1 MHRNR
6 QGAAVSTSS
15 PYPLR
20 KWALGVLCLSL
31 LVISLDNTI
40 LNTAL
45 PKLGR
50 DLHASGSQL
59 QWIVDS
65 YMLVFAGM
73 LLAAGSLGDRYGRR
87 KALVF
92 GLSVFGVGSLLSA
105 ASDEASMLIASRALM
120 GLGGAFIM
128 PTTLSI
134 LTNVFPAEE
143 RGKAIGAWA
152 GVSGLGIVIGP
163 VAGGFLLEHFAW
175 SSVFLVNVPVV
186 ALALAGAMW
195 LVPESKDPDVSPLDP
210 HGSVL
215 SMVALSCL
223 LWAIIE
229 APSYGWTSP
238 SVVVA
243 FSAAAIF
250 GSAFVWWETHT
261 ATPMLD
267 LSLLRNR
274 RFSAA
279 SFSVTLVFFGLM
291 GTIFVLTQFLQSVL
305 GYSPLQAGLRVMPVA
320 VGVIAGGPASA
331 RLAARIGARPLVSGG
346 LVVIAAALLLLSS
359 ASPHSSYPLI
369 GGSLAL
375 MGIGMGMGMA
385 PATESIMSSLPPAN
399 AGVGSA
405 MNDATRQVGGA
416 IGVAVLGSVLSS
428 MYRPQMNEIVAHL
441 PKPLAHTAHDQVSG
455 AVVVAQH
462 LGGRAGADLADAAHA
477 AFASG
482 MDAAALVAAA
492 AVIVGALIAARYMP
506 DRNAAVEAAVA
517 TAAPVAQPARA

>member
-1 MHRNR
+1 
-6 QGAAVSTSS
+6 
-15 PYPLR
+15 
-20 KWALGVLCLSL
+20 
-31 LVISLDNTI
+31 VISLDNTI

-45 PKLGR
+45 PRLAR
-50 DLHASGSQL
+50 DLHTSGSQL

-65 YMLVFAGM
+65 YMLVFAGL
-73 LLAAGSLGDRYGRR
+73 LLAAGRLGDRYGRR
-87 KALVF
+87 KGLVF
-92 GLSVFGVGSLLSA
+92 GLSTFGIGSLLSA
-105 ASDEASMLIASRALM
+105 ASAGASMLIASRALM
-120 GLGGAFIM
+120 GFGGAFIM

-134 LTNVFPAEE
+134 LTNVFPSEE

-163 VAGGFLLEHFAW
+163 VAGGFLLQHFSW

-186 ALALAGAMW
+186 ALALAGAVW
-195 LVPESKDPDVSPLDP
+195 LVPESKDPEVSPLDP
-210 HGSVL
+210 KGSAL
-215 SMVALSCL
+215 SMAALSCL

-229 APSYGWTSP
+229 APTYGWTST
-238 SVVVA
+238 SVLVA
-243 FSAAAIF
+243 FAAAAVF
-250 GSAFVWWETHT
+250 GSAFGWWETHT
-261 ATPMLD
+261 ASPMLD
-267 LSLLRNR
+267 LSMLRNR

-279 SFSVTLVFFGLM
+279 SLSVTLVFFGLM

-346 LVVIAAALLLLSS
+346 LVVIAAALILLSTA
-359 ASPHSSYPLI
+359 ASHAPYLLI
-369 GGSLAL
+369 GSSLAL

-416 IGVAVLGSVLSS
+416 VGVAVLGSVLSS
-428 MYRPQMNEIVAHL
+428 AYRPKMDEVVAHL
-441 PKPLAHTAHDQVSG
+441 PKPAAHMAHDQIGG
-455 AVVVAQH
+455 AVTIAQH
-462 LGGRAGADLADAAHA
+462 LGGSAGAHLADVARAS
-477 AFASG
+477 FASG

-492 AVIVGALIAARYMP
+492 AVVIGALIAARFMP
-506 DRNAAVEAAVA
+506 GRENPSEAAVC
-517 TAAPVAQPARA
+517 TAIAVAQPAQA

>member
-1 MHRNR
+1 M
-6 QGAAVSTSS
+6 STSS
-15 PYPLR
+15 PYPRR
-20 KWALGVLCLSL
+20 KWTLGVLCLSL

-45 PKLGR
+45 PKLAR
-50 DLHASGSQL
+50 DLHTSGSQL

-87 KALVF
+87 MALVF
-92 GLSVFGVGSLLSA
+92 GLTTFGIGSVLSA
-105 ASDEASMLIASRALM
+105 ASAGASMLIASRALM

-134 LTNVFPAEE
+134 LTNVFPVEE
-143 RGKAIGAWA
+143 RGRAIGAWA
-152 GVSGLGIVIGP
+152 GVSGLGIIIGP

-175 SSVFLVNVPVV
+175 SSVFVINVPVV

-210 HGSVL
+210 NGSLL
-215 SMVALSCL
+215 SMAALSSL

-229 APSYGWTSP
+229 APSYGWSSP
-238 SVVVA
+238 SVLAA
-243 FSAAAIF
+243 FAAAALF
-250 GSAFVWWETHT
+250 GSAFAWWETHT

-267 LSLLRNR
+267 LSLLRER

-305 GYSPLQAGLRVMPVA
+305 GYSPLQAGLRVMPVS

-331 RLAARIGARPLVSGG
+331 RLAVRIGARPLVTGG
-346 LVVIAAALLLLSS
+346 LVVIAAALLLLST
-359 ASPHSSYPLI
+359 ATPHSSYLLI
-369 GGSLAL
+369 GASLAL

-416 IGVAVLGSVLSS
+416 VGVAVLGSVLSS
-428 MYRPQMNEIVAHL
+428 VYRPQMDGIVAHL
-441 PKPLAHTAHDQVSG
+441 PKPIAHI
-455 AVVVAQH
+455 
-462 LGGRAGADLADAAHA
+462 AHA

-492 AVIVGALIAARYMP
+492 AVVLGAVIAAKFLPSRETP
-506 DRNAAVEAAVA
+506 IEPAVA
-517 TAAPVAQPARA
+517 AAARVAQPAQA